1 MPRLSLMTM
10 NMFIPVIIKIKM
22 ERDMEDALELYGEM
36 LDLAADAGF
45 EAVDVTSMELDM
57 IGKETVKEYLEAR
70 GLKVSSLIYFN
81 QFASTDEE
89 KCREIVEDGKHA
101 VDLALYLGTEVLML
115 VPQAHEGIEKLSA
128 EEIHRALIG
137 NFTPVTAYAVERG
150 VHSVIE
156 DTPDLK
162 LHLCSAEDLAKVV
175 DAVPGQEIVYDS
187 GNMVL
192 VDEDPVEYYEKFAA
206 KTAHI
211 HLKDMKEAP
220 VEMARFA
227 DTAAD
232 GRKMTGA
239 PSGTGMLAEA
249 FPTLMDCIRE
259 NGYDGYLTV
268 EFAKD
273 EELSYLESLK
283 RAREYFEK
291 LM

>member
-1 MPRLSLMTM
+1 MLRLSLMTM
-10 NMFIPVIIKIKM
+10 SMFIPVIIKIKM
-22 ERDMEDALELYGEM
+22 EQDMEDALELYGEM

-89 KCREIVEDGKHA
+89 KCREIVEGGKHA

-162 LHLCSAEDLAKVV
+162 LHLCRAEDRSSAQRLKALFAPGNLPAGRGEHLPVHLHIVAEVLLFAVQPVDNRPEQMICRLIFHRNAVV
-175 DAVPGQEIVYDS
+175 VQAV
-187 GNMVL
+187 
-192 VDEDPVEYYEKFAA
+192 
-206 KTAHI
+206 
-211 HLKDMKEAP
+211 
-220 VEMARFA
+220 
-227 DTAAD
+227 
-232 GRKMTGA
+232 
-239 PSGTGMLAEA
+239 
-249 FPTLMDCIRE
+249 
-259 NGYDGYLTV
+259 
-268 EFAKD
+268 
-273 EELSYLESLK
+273 
-283 RAREYFEK
+283 
-291 LM
+291 